1 MCRNFFYPDKYLN
14 MDNFSTFFNIAK
26 EKATPNTRK
35 HHQNLARGTDRKHQ
49 NQVAR
54 CYGYEGKKDHSLI
67 DNIVKNKR
75 NGKWNINAVQAQEI
89 LNTYGIKHLA
99 DKNYSKAINRTGIN
113 INYDANTK
121 LFSLNRNVK

>member
-1 MCRNFFYPDKYLN
+1 

-35 HHQNLARGTDRKHQ
+35 HHQNLARGIDRKHQ

-54 CYGYEGKKDHSLI
+54 CYGHEGRKQHQLV
-67 DNIVKNKR
+67 DNIVKNNK
-75 NGKWNINAVQAQEI
+75 NGKWNISAVQAKEL
-89 LNTYGIKHLA
+89 LNTYGIKHIEN
-99 DKNYSKAINRTGIN
+99 KNYSKSINKTGIN

-121 LFSLNRNVK
+121 LFFLTRNKPQ